1 MIAPDDKRTRMQNH
15 FNELA
20 ATRVEYRRSK
30 AYYWDSITRYCD
42 FFIHDDESV
51 LEIGCGTGELLASV
65 KGRRKLGIDF
75 SSKMTERA
83 RQQFPDVDF
92 RQMEAERLD
101 VDETFDVVILSHTI
115 GYLDDVLLVFKQL
128 HKVCHERT
136 RIIVSYYN
144 YLWEPVVKLAEWLG
158 LKKRAPHQSWL
169 SSRDI
174 TNLLYLAKFDVYRH
188 SRRMLFPFKIPF
200 LSTLLNRF
208 IAKLP
213 LINRLALNE
222 FVFARPALEAA
233 EQPQEQPSVSVVI
246 PARNEAGNIE
256 EAILRMPQFG
266 SRQEIIFVE
275 GNSTDDTWPRIQQIQ
290 EKYRETHDIKIAQ
303 QDGEGKGDAVR
314 KGYAMATGDVL
325 MILDADLTVPPEDLP
340 EFYDALVSGKGEFIN
355 GCRLVYPLENEAMRP
370 LNILGNKFFS
380 MAFSWILEQPVKDT
394 LCGTKVMYRSDY
406 QKLAANRE
414 FFGDFDP
421 FGDFDLIFG
430 AYKLNLKL
438 VDLPVRY
445 RRRTY
450 GSTNISRFRHGL
462 LLLRMASFAARKIR
476 FAA

>member
-20 ATRVEYRRSK
+20 EARVEYRKSK
-30 AYYWDSITRYCD
+30 AYYWDSISQYCD
-42 FFIHDDESV
+42 FFIHEDESV

-65 KGRRKLGIDF
+65 KGRRKVGIDF
-75 SSKMTERA
+75 SSKMIERA
-83 RQQFPDVDF
+83 REQFPELDF
-92 RQMEAERLD
+92 RPMEAERLQL
-101 VDETFDVVILSHTI
+101 DETFDVVILSHTI
-115 GYLDDVLLVFKQL
+115 GYLDDILLVFKQL
-128 HKVCHERT
+128 HSVCHERT

-144 YLWEPVVKLAEWLG
+144 YLWEPLIKLAERLG
-158 LKKRAPHQSWL
+158 LKKRTPHQGWL

-174 TNLLYLAKFDVYRH
+174 ANLLYLAKFDVYRH
-188 SRRMLFPFKIPF
+188 SRRMLFPYRVPF
-200 LSTLLNRF
+200 ISTFLNRF
-208 IAKLP
+208 LAKLP
-213 LINRLALNE
+213 LLNRLALNE
-222 FVFARPALEAA
+222 FVFARPAK
-233 EQPQEQPSVSVVI
+233 QTSDRPREQPSVSVVI

-275 GNSTDDTWPRIQQIQ
+275 GNSTDDTWDRIQQVR
-290 EKYRETHDIKIAQ
+290 EKYGPSHDIKIAQ
-303 QDGEGKGDAVR
+303 QEGEGKGDAVR
-314 KGYAMATGDVL
+314 KGYDMATGDVL

-340 EFYDALVSGKGEFIN
+340 EFYDALISGRGEFIN
-355 GCRLVYPLENEAMRP
+355 GCRLVYPLEDDAMRP
-370 LNILGNKFFS
+370 LNVLGNKFFS

-406 QKLAANRE
+406 IKLAANRE

-438 VDLPVRY
+438 VDLPVR
-445 RRRTY
+445 
-450 GSTNISRFRHGL
+450 
-462 LLLRMASFAARKIR
+462 
-476 FAA
+476 